1 MLNFLNRLWILFLCA
16 SFFCGSRID
25 PSASLYAYEL
35 PQDFSALPRQDKA
48 LIRDL
53 MLINFPPFDWMK
65 ENPKHALHDPVY
77 DVVIIGSG
85 MAGLAA
91 GAALYKEGIFHI
103 KIFDKTSMGLE
114 GPWVTY
120 ARMKTLRSSKDI
132 MGPALGIPHLT
143 FHAWYEA
150 RFGAAAWK
158 EMGKIPTPL
167 WMDYL
172 NWYRQV
178 MQLPIEND
186 CLLTD
191 IIPSQD
197 DEFELHFQK
206 ASQPLIVKAR
216 KVVLATGRAGFGGPT
231 IPDFAKH
238 LPKSICKHTTDHI
251 DGKDLINK
259 RIGIIG
265 VGASSFDAAAIA
277 LEAGAKSVDLLMRRD
292 HIPSVNKFSSL
303 PYKGFNYGY
312 FKLGDEKRWEF
323 MSHAFEAAIPPT
335 IESIKRVEK
344 YPDLRLLAKT
354 RILSIHDHGSQ
365 IEVETNRGI
374 FHYDFLILG
383 TGFNIDGNEQP
394 EMRHILHTIAL
405 WKDRLPPH
413 IIDQNPKMGSFP
425 YLGPTYEFLP
435 KEKGKAPFLRNLYC
449 FNFGATLSHGL
460 LSSDIPGI
468 SVGATRLA
476 QGIAGDFFIQE
487 SDWYM
492 NCLNNYE
499 EKDFEESEYSLNI
512 Q

>member
-1 MLNFLNRLWILFLCA
+1 MRHYNRFWISLFILI
-16 SFFCGSRID
+16 SFFSYSQI
-25 PSASLYAYEL
+25 SLLYSYEL
-35 PQDFSALPRQDKA
+35 PPNFNLLSKEDKA

-53 MLINFPPFDWMK
+53 ILLNFPPFDWMK
-65 ENPKHALHDPVY
+65 ENPKHVLHDPVY

-85 MAGLAA
+85 MAGLTA

-103 KIFDKTSMGLE
+103 KIFDKCSTGLE
-114 GPWVTY
+114 GPWITY
-120 ARMKTLRSSKDI
+120 ARMRTLRSSKDI

-150 RFGAAAWK
+150 TFGANAWK
-158 EMGKIPTPL
+158 ELVKIPNSL

-172 NWYRQV
+172 KWYRQV
-178 MQLPIEND
+178 MQLPVEND

-191 IIPSQD
+191 IIPNHE

-206 ASQPLIVKAR
+206 GSQLLIVKAR
-216 KVVLATGRAGFGGPT
+216 KVVLATGRSGFGGPT

-251 DGKDLINK
+251 DRTTLTNQ

-265 VGASSFDAAAIA
+265 VGASSFDAAATA
-277 LEAGAKSVDLLMRRD
+277 LEAGAKHVDLIMRRS
-292 HIPSVNKFSSL
+292 HIPNVNKFSSL

-312 FKLGDEKRWEF
+312 FKLSDEKRWEF

-335 IESIKRVEK
+335 IESIKRVEG
-344 YPDLRLLAKT
+344 YANLRVLANT
-354 RILSIHDHGSQ
+354 AIHSIHYDGSQ

-374 FHYDFLILG
+374 FNYDFLILG

-394 EMRHILHTIAL
+394 ELRHILHHIAL
-405 WKDRLPPH
+405 WKDRLPAH
-413 IIDQNPKMGSFP
+413 ILNQNPKMGSFP

-435 KEKGKAPFLRNLYC
+435 KEKNTAPYLRNLYC
-449 FNFGATLSHGL
+449 YNFGATLSHGL

-492 NCLNNYE
+492 NCLNNFD
-499 EKDFEESEYSLNI
+499 EKDFEESEYSLYI